1 MDQFFFLAKT
11 TLCKLII
18 YFSIAIFPCLLIFP
32 ISKRDKKLN
41 YGEIK
46 SNKML
51 DSDEINKERISEVSV
66 GEVAI
71 GKEGAVGSKGGQRSR
86 RHQGR
91 SNGGRNG
98 RSFGRQNNWRQQF
111 GTIFASKGIGF
122 IILAKRNI
130 NINFRSCFIIT
141 TITMTT
147 NAFYVLHEGN

>member
-98 RSFGRQNNWRQQF
+98 QSFVRQNNWRQQF

-141 TITMTT
+141 TTTMTT